1 MRTRRRSIALGMA
14 LLVLSLGAGSG
25 SPGTVLADPLDDSI
39 EALARAAREHQA
51 ALARLLE
58 IRDAEL
64 ARAEADLVR
73 RRDLVA
79 RDLIARRE
87 VAEAEDRVASAR
99 RRIGQTRQE
108 MADADTLVAEARAAV
123 ALARTPPPGQG
134 EERRTEEHVVFGGGS
149 PWSLA
154 RAGAIE
160 RFFTARFGR
169 KLPVSARGQTELHDR
184 LGFDHRHALD
194 VAVHP
199 DTVEGRA
206 LLDYLKRERIPFI
219 AFRHAERGA
228 ATGAHVHIGE
238 PSAKKPVRRADT
250 R

>member
-1 MRTRRRSIALGMA
+1 MRTGRRSVALGIALVA
-14 LLVLSLGAGSG
+14 LGAVA
-25 SPGTVLADPLDDSI
+25 TADPLDDSI

-64 ARAEADLVR
+64 DGAEADLAR
-73 RRDLVA
+73 RRDLAA
-79 RDLIARRE
+79 RDLIAHRE
-87 VAEAEDRVASAR
+87 VADAEARVASAR
-99 RRIGQTRQE
+99 TRLDDTRQE
-108 MADADTLVAEARAAV
+108 IADADTLVAEARAAV
-123 ALARTPPPGQG
+123 ALARTPPRPG
-134 EERRTEEHVVFGGGS
+134 EERRTDDHIVFGGGS
-149 PWSLA
+149 PWSLG
-154 RAGAIE
+154 RAVAIE
-160 RFFTARFGR
+160 RFFAARFGR
-169 KLPVSARGQTELHDR
+169 TLPVSARGQTELHDR

-238 PSAKKPVRRADT
+238 PSARKPSRRAGT

>member
-1 MRTRRRSIALGMA
+1 MRTGRCSVALGIALLA
-14 LLVLSLGAGSG
+14 LSLL
-25 SPGTVLADPLDDSI
+25 GTALADPLDDSL

-64 ARAEADLVR
+64 VRAEADLVR
-73 RRDLVA
+73 ERELAA
-79 RDLIARRE
+79 RDLIARRD
-87 VAEAEDRVASAR
+87 VAEAEGRVAKAQAR
-99 RRIGQTRQE
+99 IDATRQE

-123 ALARTPPPGQG
+123 ALARTPAPGPG
-134 EERRTEEHVVFGGGS
+134 EERRSEDHIVFGGGS

-154 RAGAIE
+154 DAAAVE
-160 RFFTARFGR
+160 RFFAARFGR

-199 DTVEGRA
+199 DTIEGRA

-219 AFRHAERGA
+219 AFRHAERGI
-228 ATGAHVHIGE
+228 ATGAHFHIGE
-238 PSAKKPVRRADT
+238 PSAKKAPRRADT